1 MQPIR
6 GRLPNVR
13 KLIPVARQR
22 KKDMDVK
29 QLIHAVCKDSIVMKC
44 LERFIFQI
52 VEEIQESTIA
62 PLEKENAKLKA
73 IAGNLHEYEHIRQEN
88 VVMRQQ
94 LKQLTSP
101 SHTDGFATSGF
112 QNQLAIEPED
122 EQLEVETGDFFVT
135 AGPDS
140 QSAALRNDG
149 RPQQRIANDMQ
160 CSPVSAKTMQDMAFQ
175 RTNPM

>member
-73 IAGNLHEYEHIRQEN
+73 RIRELEQA
-88 VVMRQQ
+88 
-94 LKQLTSP
+94 SP
-101 SHTDGFATSGF
+101 QAPLSL
-112 QNQLAIEPED
+112 Q
-122 EQLEVETGDFFVT
+122 TGE
-135 AGPDS
+135 
-140 QSAALRNDG
+140 
-149 RPQQRIANDMQ
+149 
-160 CSPVSAKTMQDMAFQ
+160 
-175 RTNPM
+175 